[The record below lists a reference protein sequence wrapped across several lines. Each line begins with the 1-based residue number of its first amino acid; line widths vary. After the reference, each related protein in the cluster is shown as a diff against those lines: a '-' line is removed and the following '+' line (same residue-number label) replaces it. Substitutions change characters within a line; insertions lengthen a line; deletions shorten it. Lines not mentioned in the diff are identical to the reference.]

1 MFFFPVPLT
10 IMLEKLLNHSLWEDY
25 LKINLDNEYLS
36 KKEKK
41 KLQDFISN
49 KKYLEIASRIISND
63 YTFSIP
69 KKHIISKISTSKK
82 RIVYTYNEI
91 EMMMFKYIT
100 FLLYDY
106 DYLFTPNLY
115 SFRRNTGVK
124 NAIYRLKKDYNLRNM
139 YGYKVDISNYFNS
152 IDPVILLSKLKDNVD
167 NDLYDLFKLLLLD
180 KRVCFKNEIIEENK
194 GVMAGVPISSFLANF
209 YIKDIDKYFYDNKI
223 KYYRYADDIIMFA
236 SSRDEL
242 DKNINILY
250 SFFSEYNLNINHD
263 KEYFFSPNERIEFL
277 GFSFDN
283 GVCDLSQ
290 NIVNKIKGKIR
301 RSARG
306 YRRYMFKKG
315 LDEKTIIKALIRKY
329 NAKFFGRNNNELS
342 WKYWYFPLINTARSL
357 QIIDNYFQEYLR
369 YIATGRHNKRN
380 YSIVPYQAL
389 KELGYRS
396 LVHEYYLFL
405 NMENKV

>member
-1 MFFFPVPLT
+1 
-10 IMLEKLLNHSLWEDY
+10 
-25 LKINLDNEYLS
+25 
-36 KKEKK
+36 
-41 KLQDFISN
+41 
-49 KKYLEIASRIISND
+49 
-63 YTFSIP
+63 
-69 KKHIISKISTSKK
+69 
-82 RIVYTYNEI
+82 
-91 EMMMFKYIT
+91 
-100 FLLYDY
+100 
-106 DYLFTPNLY
+106 
-115 SFRRNTGVK
+115 
-124 NAIYRLKKDYNLRNM
+124 
-139 YGYKVDISNYFNS
+139 
-152 IDPVILLSKLKDNVD
+152 
-167 NDLYDLFKLLLLD
+167 
-180 KRVCFKNEIIEENK
+180 
-194 GVMAGVPISSFLANF
+194 
-209 YIKDIDKYFYDNKI
+209 
-223 KYYRYADDIIMFA
+223 MFA

-263 KEYFFSPNERIEFL
+263 KEYFFSPNERIEFR

-290 NIVNKIKGKIR
+290 NIVNKITGKIR

-315 LDEKTIIKALIRKY
+315 LDEKTTIKALIRKY

-369 YIATGRHNKRN
+369 YLATGRHNKRN

-389 KELGYRS
+389 KDLGYQS